1 MDVRNRKICQKE
13 SEMKIH
19 INGEEITIQ
28 NLHDLEEIMGNIKRE
43 YIHNNIPDLS
53 GIKMLLTDCDGCL
66 TDGGMYY
73 AETGDELKK
82 FNTRDGMGF
91 KLLREAEILTGIVTG
106 EKVELNR
113 RRVNKLKLDVLEEGC
128 TDKMEN
134 LASICKRFDVTPE
147 EIVYIGD
154 DVNDIDVIKAVKFGC
169 CPADAA
175 FAVKEAAD
183 YITGALGG
191 RGVIREVAEL
201 ILSYQK

>member
-1 MDVRNRKICQKE
+1 MKLVIKE
-13 SEMKIH
+13 TQ
-19 INGEEITIQ
+19 EEI
-28 NLHDLEEIMGNIKRE
+28 EILNFGDIEKVMSRIKKQ
-43 YIHNNIPDLS
+43 YIDTQIPDLS

-82 FNTRDGMGF
+82 FNTRDGMGL
-91 KLLREAEILTGIVTG
+91 KLLREAGILTGIMTG

-113 RRVNKLKLDVLEEGC
+113 RRASKLKLDVLEEGC
-128 TDKMEN
+128 TDKLVN
-134 LASICKRFDVTPE
+134 LKTVCERYDITPD

-169 CPADAA
+169 CPNDAA
-175 FAVKEAAD
+175 CEVKMAAD
-183 YITGALGG
+183 YITNVCGG

-201 ILSYQK
+201 ILASKK

>member
-1 MDVRNRKICQKE
+1 MEILIDSNRLEVHSLQELECAM
-13 SEMKIH
+13 SE
-19 INGEEITIQ
+19 
-28 NLHDLEEIMGNIKRE
+28 LKRT
-43 YIHNNIPDLS
+43 YIAENIPDLS

-91 KLLREAEILTGIVTG
+91 KLLREAGILTGIVTG